1 MQTEGIQSAATAVR
15 VLAMD
20 AVQKAKSGHPGLPM
34 GCAELGVILYGEILK
49 HVPQEPQWI
58 NRDRF
63 VLSAGHGSMLLY
75 SLLHLS
81 GYPLSLE
88 DIKNFRQ
95 LGSKTPG
102 HPEYGRTVGVE
113 TTTGPLGQGIA
124 NAVGMAI
131 AERMLGAAFNT
142 DKKVIDHYTYV
153 LAGDGDMMEGISAE
167 ASSLAGHLG
176 LSKLIVFYDSNRI
189 TIEGSTNLAFSE
201 DVSKRYQA
209 YGWQTLEGDAYDI
222 EGILKLVET
231 ARRESARPSLI
242 LLHSTIAKGSPN
254 MAGSHET
261 HGAPLGEEEV
271 AATKKALGVPE
282 EPFHIPEG
290 ALSYFRSKQ
299 EGWKQTYRSW
309 QELFEAWSKENPEK
323 RKAWDRRFAPL
334 DLSRAAFPTFKEGE
348 TMATRKASGAV
359 LNAIAASVPQL
370 VGGSAD
376 LAPSNNTLLKDFGNF
391 QADAP
396 EGRNMHFGIR
406 EHGMGGIVN
415 GMALHGGL
423 LPYCATFMVF
433 SDYMRPSIRLAAL
446 MQLHVI
452 YVFTHDSVFVGE
464 DGPTHEP
471 VEHLAALRAIPNLLV
486 LRPADAEETV
496 QAWRMALERTDG
508 PTALALTRQNL
519 TVFSKGDS
527 KWAEHCAYGAYIAS
541 EAASGGDP
549 QLVLVATGSEV
560 NLALEVRAA
569 LGSAGEKARV
579 VSMPCRELFLR
590 APQEYRRSLIPDSAL
605 VVLLE
610 SGISQGWA
618 AVVGRDAEMVTIERF
633 GESAPAAKIAEHLG
647 FTAQAVAQRIKGRL
661 SRSRNRWVSNPR
673 LDRKPR
679 SS

>member
-15 VLAMD
+15 VLTMD

-34 GCAELGVILYGEILK
+34 GCAELGVLLYGEILK
-49 HVPQEPQWI
+49 HNPRDPQWI
-58 NRDRF
+58 DRDRF

-75 SLLHLS
+75 SLLHLA

-102 HPEYGRTVGVE
+102 HPEYGQTEGVE
-113 TTTGPLGQGIA
+113 TTTGPLGQGVA

-153 LAGDGDMMEGISAE
+153 LTGDGDMMEGVSSE

-176 LSKLIVFYDSNRI
+176 LGKLILFYDSNHI
-189 TIEGSTNLAFSE
+189 TIEGSTDLAFSE
-201 DVSKRYQA
+201 DVRQRYQG

-222 EGILKLVET
+222 GGILKLVD
-231 ARRESARPSLI
+231 AAKRESARPTLI

-254 MAGSHET
+254 MAGSHHT
-261 HGAPLGEEEV
+261 HGAPLGAEEV
-271 AATKKALGVPE
+271 AATKKALGVPD
-282 EPFHIPEG
+282 EPFHIPEA
-290 ALSYFRSKQ
+290 ALSYFGSKQ
-299 EGWKQTYRSW
+299 EGWQQTYRSW
-309 QELFEAWSKENPEK
+309 QELFEAWSTENPEK
-323 RKAWDRRFAPL
+323 REAWDRLFAPL
-334 DLSRAAFPTFKEGE
+334 DLSKAPFPSFKEGE

-359 LNAIAASVPQL
+359 LNAIASSIPQL

-376 LAPSNNTLLKDFGNF
+376 LAPSNNTLLKDFGSF

-423 LPYCATFMVF
+423 RPYCATFLVF

-446 MQLHVI
+446 MRLPVI

-486 LRPADAEETV
+486 LRPADAEETA
-496 QAWRMALERTDG
+496 QAWRTALERADG

-519 TVFSKGDS
+519 TVFGKADRRWSD
-527 KWAEHCAYGAYIAS
+527 HFTYGAYVAS
-541 EAASGGDP
+541 EAASGAEP
-549 QLVLVATGSEV
+549 ELVIVATGSEV
-560 NLALEVRAA
+560 NLALETKAA
-569 LGSAGEKARV
+569 LGSAGQKVRV
-579 VSMPCRELFLR
+579 VSMPSRELFLK
-590 APQEYRRSLIPDSAL
+590 APEEYRKSLIPDSSL
-605 VVLLE
+605 RVLLE

-618 AVVGRDAEMVTIERF
+618 AVVGKDALLVTIDRF
-633 GESAPAAKIAEHLG
+633 GESAPAARIAEHLG
-647 FTAQAVAQRIKGRL
+647 FTVTAVAERINAL
-661 SRSRNRWVSNPR
+661 
-673 LDRKPR
+673 LT
-679 SS
+679 

>member
-334 DLSRAAFPTFKEGE
+334 DLSRAAFPVFKEGE

-446 MQLHVI
+446 MQLPVI

-541 EAASGGDP
+541 ETASGGDP

-661 SRSRNRWVSNPR
+661 S
-673 LDRKPR
+673 
-679 SS
+679 

>member
-15 VLAMD
+15 VLTMD

-34 GCAELGVILYGEILK
+34 GCAELGVLLYGEILK
-49 HVPQEPQWI
+49 HNPQDARWI
-58 NRDRF
+58 DRDRF

-75 SLLHLS
+75 SLLHLA
-81 GYPLSLE
+81 GYPLRLE
-88 DIKNFRQ
+88 DIKEFRQ
-95 LGSKTPG
+95 LGAKTPG

-113 TTTGPLGQGIA
+113 TTTGPLGQGVA
-124 NAVGMAI
+124 NAVGLAI

-176 LSKLIVFYDSNRI
+176 LGKLIVFYDSNRI
-189 TIEGSTNLAFSE
+189 TIEGSTDLSFSE
-201 DVSKRYQA
+201 DVAGRYQA

-231 ARRESARPSLI
+231 AKQESSKPTLI

-254 MAGSHET
+254 MAGSHNT

-271 AATKKALGVPE
+271 QAAKRALGVPE
-282 EPFHIPEG
+282 QPFYIPEQ
-290 ALSYFRSKQ
+290 ALSYFRSKH
-299 EGWKQTYRSW
+299 EGWQQNYGSW
-309 QELFEAWSKENPEK
+309 QELFAAWSRENPEK
-323 RKAWDRRFAPL
+323 RRIWDRVFGPT
-334 DLSRAAFPTFKEGE
+334 DLSDAAFPSFKVGDV
-348 TMATRKASGAV
+348 MATRKASGAV
-359 LNAIAASVPQL
+359 LNAIASSVPQL

-376 LAPSNNTLLKDFGNF
+376 LAPSNNTLLKDFASF
-391 QADAP
+391 QADSP

-423 LPYCATFMVF
+423 RPYCATFMVF

-446 MQLHVI
+446 MGLPVV

-486 LRPADAEETV
+486 LRPADAEETA

-508 PTALALTRQNL
+508 PTALSLTRQNL
-519 TVFSKGDS
+519 TVFSKEDS
-527 KWAEHCAYGAYIAS
+527 KWAQHCTYGAYIAS
-541 EAASGGDP
+541 EAASAAQP

-560 NLALEVRAA
+560 NLALEAKEA
-569 LGSAGEKARV
+569 LGSEGKKARV

-590 APQEYRRSLIPDSAL
+590 APEEYRKSLIPDSAL
-605 VVLLE
+605 PVLLE

-618 AVVGRDAEMVTIERF
+618 AVVGADAEMITIERF
-633 GESAPAAKIAEHLG
+633 GESAPADRIAEHLG
-647 FTAQAVAQRIKGRL
+647 FTPEAVAQRIKALL
-661 SRSRNRWVSNPR
+661 S
-673 LDRKPR
+673 
-679 SS
+679 

>member
-15 VLAMD
+15 VLTMD

-34 GCAELGVILYGEILK
+34 GCAELGVLLYGEILK
-49 HVPQEPQWI
+49 HNPQDARWI
-58 NRDRF
+58 DRDRF

-81 GYPLSLE
+81 GYPLRLE
-88 DIKNFRQ
+88 DIKEFRQ

-102 HPEYGRTVGVE
+102 HPEYGQTVGVE
-113 TTTGPLGQGIA
+113 TTTGPLGQGVA
-124 NAVGMAI
+124 NAVGLAI
-131 AERMLGAAFNT
+131 AERMLAAAFNT

-176 LSKLIVFYDSNRI
+176 LGKLIVFYDSNRI
-189 TIEGSTNLAFSE
+189 TIEGSTDLAFSE
-201 DVSKRYQA
+201 DVAGRYRA

-231 ARRESARPSLI
+231 AKRESSKPTLI
-242 LLHSTIAKGSPN
+242 LLHSIIAKGSPN
-254 MAGSHET
+254 MAGSHNT

-271 AATKKALGVPE
+271 KAAKKALGVPE
-282 EPFHIPEG
+282 QPFYIPEQ
-290 ALSYFRSKQ
+290 ALSYFRSKH
-299 EGWKQTYRSW
+299 EGWQKNYDSW
-309 QELFEAWSKENPEK
+309 QELFAAWSRDNPEK
-323 RKAWDRRFAPL
+323 RRIWDRVFDPT
-334 DLSRAAFPTFKEGE
+334 DLSDAAFPSFKVGE
-348 TMATRKASGAV
+348 AMATRKASGAV

-376 LAPSNNTLLKDFGNF
+376 LAPSNNTLLKDFSSF
-391 QADAP
+391 QADTP

-423 LPYCATFMVF
+423 RPYCATFMVF

-446 MQLHVI
+446 MGLPVI

-496 QAWRMALERTDG
+496 QAWHMALERTDG
-508 PTALALTRQNL
+508 PTALSLTRQNL
-519 TVFSKGDS
+519 TVFSKEDS
-527 KWAEHCAYGAYIAS
+527 KWAQHFTYGAYIAS
-541 EAASGGDP
+541 EAASAAEP

-560 NLALEVRAA
+560 NLALEVKEA
-569 LGSAGEKARV
+569 LGSAGKKARV

-590 APQEYRRSLIPDSAL
+590 APEKYRKSLIPDSAL
-605 VVLLE
+605 PVLLE

-618 AVVGRDAEMVTIERF
+618 AVVGAGAEMVTIERF
-633 GESAPAAKIAEHLG
+633 GESAPAGRIAEHLG
-647 FTAQAVAQRIKGRL
+647 FTPEAVAQRIKALL
-661 SRSRNRWVSNPR
+661 S
-673 LDRKPR
+673 
-679 SS
+679 

>member
-1 MQTEGIQSAATAVR
+1 MNTQGIQSAATAVR
-15 VLAMD
+15 VLTMD

-34 GCAELGVILYGEILK
+34 GCAELGVLLYGEVLK
-49 HVPQEPQWI
+49 HHPADPQWI
-58 NRDRF
+58 DRDRF

-102 HPEYGRTVGVE
+102 HPEYGHTVGVE
-113 TTTGPLGQGIA
+113 TTTGPLGQGVA

-131 AERMLGAAFNT
+131 AERMLAATFNT
-142 DKKVIDHYTYV
+142 DKKVIDHYTYA
-153 LAGDGDMMEGISAE
+153 LAGDGDMMEGVSAE

-176 LSKLIVFYDSNRI
+176 LGKLLVFYDSNRI
-189 TIEGSTNLAFSE
+189 TIEGSTDLAFSE
-201 DVSKRYQA
+201 DVGKRYQA

-222 EGILKLVET
+222 QGILKLIE
-231 ARRESARPSLI
+231 AAKAEPSKPTLI

-254 MAGSHET
+254 MAGSHQT

-271 AATKKALGVPE
+271 AAAKKALGVPE
-282 EPFHIPEG
+282 EPFSISEA
-290 ALSYFRSKQ
+290 ALSYFGSKKD
-299 EGWKQTYRSW
+299 GWEKTYTSW
-309 QELFEAWSKENPEK
+309 QELFAAWSKENPEK
-323 RKAWDRRFAPL
+323 RKNWDRVFGTM
-334 DLSRAAFPTFKEGE
+334 DLSRVAFPAFEEGE

-359 LNAIAASVPQL
+359 LNAIASAVPQL

-376 LAPSNNTLLKDFGNF
+376 LAPSNNTLLKDFGSF
-391 QADAP
+391 QAGAP

-415 GMALHGGL
+415 GMVLHGGL
-423 LPYCATFMVF
+423 RPYCATFMVF

-446 MQLHVI
+446 MGLPVI

-486 LRPADAEETV
+486 LRPADAQETAR
-496 QAWRMALERTDG
+496 AWRLALERTEG

-519 TVFSKGDS
+519 TVFAKADS
-527 KWAEHCAYGAYIAS
+527 KWSEHFAYGAYTAS
-541 EAASGGDP
+541 EAASGAEP

-560 NLALEVRAA
+560 NLALQAKAA
-569 LGSAGEKARV
+569 LGSAGENTRV
-579 VSMPCRELFLR
+579 VSMPSRELFLQ
-590 APQEYRRSLIPDSAL
+590 APEEYRRKLVPDSSKR
-605 VVLLE
+605 VLLE

-618 AVVGRDAEMVTIERF
+618 SVVGRDALLVTIDRY

-647 FTAQAVAQRIKGRL
+647 FTAEAVAGRL
-661 SRSRNRWVSNPR
+661 KALLP
-673 LDRKPR
+673 
-679 SS
+679 

>member
-1 MQTEGIQSAATAVR
+1 MNTQGIQSAATAVR

-34 GCAELGVILYGEILK
+34 GCAELGVLLYGEILK
-49 HVPQEPQWI
+49 HSPGEPQWI
-58 NRDRF
+58 DRDRF

-102 HPEYGRTVGVE
+102 HPEYGHTVGVE
-113 TTTGPLGQGIA
+113 TTTGPLGQGVA
-124 NAVGMAI
+124 NAVGMAV

-142 DKKVIDHYTYV
+142 DKKVIDHYTYA
-153 LAGDGDMMEGISAE
+153 LAGDGDLMEGVSGE

-176 LSKLIVFYDSNRI
+176 LGKLILFYDSNRI
-189 TIEGSTNLAFSE
+189 TIEGSTDLAFSE
-201 DVSKRYQA
+201 DVGKRYQA

-222 EGILKLVET
+222 EGIPKLVE
-231 ARRESARPSLI
+231 AAKREHSKPTLI

-254 MAGSHET
+254 MAGSHQT

-271 AATKKALGVPE
+271 AATKKALGVPD
-282 EPFHIPEG
+282 EPFAISEE
-290 ALSYFRSKQ
+290 ALSYFGSKK
-299 EGWKQTYRSW
+299 EGWEMSYHRW
-309 QELFEAWSKENPEK
+309 QELFAAWSKENPEK
-323 RKAWDRRFAPL
+323 RERWDRVFGSL
-334 DLSRAAFPTFKEGE
+334 DLSGVAFPAFQEGE

-359 LNAIAASVPQL
+359 LNAIASAVPQL

-376 LAPSNNTLLKDFGNF
+376 LAPSNNSLLKEFDDF
-391 QADAP
+391 QADTAG
-396 EGRNMHFGIR
+396 GRNMHFGIR
-406 EHGMGGIVN
+406 EHAMGGIVN
-415 GMALHGGL
+415 GMFLHGGL
-423 LPYCATFMVF
+423 RPYCATFMVF

-446 MQLHVI
+446 MGLPVI

-486 LRPADAEETV
+486 LRPGDAQETAR
-496 QAWRMALERTDG
+496 AWRLALERTEG

-519 TVFSKGDS
+519 TVFGKADG
-527 KWAEHCAYGAYIAS
+527 KWSEHFAYGAYTAS
-541 EAASGGDP
+541 ESAPDAEP

-560 NLALEVRAA
+560 NLALEAKAA
-569 LGSAGEKARV
+569 LGSSGGITRV
-579 VSMPCRELFLR
+579 VSMPSRELFLQ
-590 APQEYRRSLIPDSAL
+590 APGEYRRKLIPESSRK
-605 VVLLE
+605 VVLE
-610 SGISQGWA
+610 SGVSQGWA
-618 AVVGRDAEMVTIERF
+618 SVVGRDALLVTIDRY

-647 FTAQAVAQRIKGRL
+647 FTAGAVAERL
-661 SRSRNRWVSNPR
+661 KALLP
-673 LDRKPR
+673 
-679 SS
+679 

>member
-1 MQTEGIQSAATAVR
+1 
-15 VLAMD
+15 
-20 AVQKAKSGHPGLPM
+20 
-34 GCAELGVILYGEILK
+34 
-49 HVPQEPQWI
+49 
-58 NRDRF
+58 
-63 VLSAGHGSMLLY
+63 MLLY

-81 GYPLSLE
+81 GYPLRLE
-88 DIKNFRQ
+88 DIKEFRQ

-113 TTTGPLGQGIA
+113 TTTGPLGQGVA
-124 NAVGMAI
+124 NAVGLAI

-142 DKKVIDHYTYV
+142 DKKVIDHYTYA

-176 LSKLIVFYDSNRI
+176 LGKLIVFYDSNRI
-189 TIEGSTNLAFSE
+189 TIEGSTDLSFSE
-201 DVSKRYQA
+201 DVAGRYQA

-231 ARRESARPSLI
+231 AKRESSKPTLI

-254 MAGSHET
+254 MAGSHNT

-271 AATKKALGVPE
+271 QAAKRALGVPE
-282 EPFHIPEG
+282 QPFYIPEE
-290 ALSYFRSKQ
+290 ALSYFRSKH
-299 EGWKQTYRSW
+299 EGWQQNYRSW
-309 QELFEAWSKENPEK
+309 QELFAAWSNENPEK
-323 RKAWDRRFAPL
+323 RKIWDRVFGPT
-334 DLSRAAFPTFKEGE
+334 DLSDAVFPSFKVGDI
-348 TMATRKASGAV
+348 MATRKASGAV
-359 LNAIAASVPQL
+359 LNAIASSVPQL

-376 LAPSNNTLLKDFGNF
+376 LAPSNNTLLKDFSSF
-391 QADAP
+391 QADTP

-423 LPYCATFMVF
+423 RPYCATFMVF

-446 MQLHVI
+446 MGLPVI

-486 LRPADAEETV
+486 LRPADAQETA

-508 PTALALTRQNL
+508 PTALSLTRQNL
-519 TVFSKGDS
+519 TVFSKEDS
-527 KWAEHCAYGAYIAS
+527 KWAQHCTYGAYIAS
-541 EAASGGDP
+541 EAASAAEP

-560 NLALEVRAA
+560 NLALEAKEA
-569 LGSAGEKARV
+569 LGSAGKKARV

-590 APQEYRRSLIPDSAL
+590 APEEYRKSLIPDSAL
-605 VVLLE
+605 PVLLE

-618 AVVGRDAEMVTIERF
+618 AVVGADAEMVTIERF
-633 GESAPAAKIAEHLG
+633 GESAPADKIAELLG
-647 FTAQAVAQRIKGRL
+647 FTPEAVAQRIKALL
-661 SRSRNRWVSNPR
+661 S
-673 LDRKPR
+673 
-679 SS
+679 

>member
-15 VLAMD
+15 VLTMD

-34 GCAELGVILYGEILK
+34 GCAELGVLLYGEILK
-49 HVPQEPQWI
+49 QNPRDPQWI
-58 NRDRF
+58 DRDRF

-75 SLLHLS
+75 SLLHLA

-102 HPEYGRTVGVE
+102 HPEYGQTEGVE
-113 TTTGPLGQGIA
+113 TTTGPLGQGVA

-131 AERMLGAAFNT
+131 AERMLAAAFNT

-153 LAGDGDMMEGISAE
+153 LTGDGDMMEGVSAE

-176 LSKLIVFYDSNRI
+176 LGKLIVFYDSNHI
-189 TIEGSTNLAFSE
+189 TIEGSTDLAFSE
-201 DVSKRYQA
+201 DVRQRYQG

-222 EGILKLVET
+222 GGILKLVD
-231 ARRESARPSLI
+231 AAKRESDRPTLI

-254 MAGSHET
+254 MAGYHHT
-261 HGAPLGEEEV
+261 HGAPLGAEEV
-271 AATKKALGVPE
+271 AATKKALGVPD
-282 EPFHIPEG
+282 EPFHIPEA
-290 ALSYFRSKQ
+290 ALSYFGSKQ
-299 EGWKQTYRSW
+299 EGWQQTYRSW
-309 QELFEAWSKENPEK
+309 RELFEVWSTENPEK
-323 RKAWDRRFAPL
+323 REAWDRLFAPL
-334 DLSRAAFPTFKEGE
+334 DLSKAPFPSFKEGE

-359 LNAIAASVPQL
+359 LNAIASSVPQL

-376 LAPSNNTLLKDFGNF
+376 LAPSNNTLLKDFGSF

-423 LPYCATFMVF
+423 RPYCATFLVF

-446 MQLHVI
+446 MRLPVI

-486 LRPADAEETV
+486 LRPADAQETA
-496 QAWRMALERTDG
+496 QAWRTALERTDG

-519 TVFSKGDS
+519 AVFGKADRRWSD
-527 KWAEHCAYGAYIAS
+527 HFTYGAYVAS
-541 EAASGGDP
+541 EAASGAEP
-549 QLVLVATGSEV
+549 ELVIVATGSEV
-560 NLALEVRAA
+560 NLALETKAA
-569 LGSAGEKARV
+569 LGSAGQKVRV
-579 VSMPCRELFLR
+579 VSMTSRELFLK
-590 APQEYRRSLIPDSAL
+590 APEEYRKSLIPDSSL
-605 VVLLE
+605 RVLLE

-618 AVVGRDAEMVTIERF
+618 AVVGKDALLVTIDRF
-633 GESAPAAKIAEHLG
+633 GESAPAARIAEHFG
-647 FTAQAVAQRIKGRL
+647 FTATAVAQRINAL
-661 SRSRNRWVSNPR
+661 
-673 LDRKPR
+673 LT
-679 SS
+679 

>member
-446 MQLHVI
+446 MQLPVI

-661 SRSRNRWVSNPR
+661 S
-673 LDRKPR
+673 
-679 SS
+679 

>member
-102 HPEYGRTVGVE
+102 HPEYGRTAGVE

-242 LLHSTIAKGSPN
+242 LLHSVIAKGSPN

-334 DLSRAAFPTFKEGE
+334 DLSRAAFPVFKEGE

-446 MQLHVI
+446 MQLPVI

-519 TVFSKGDS
+519 TVFAKADG
-527 KWAEHCAYGAYIAS
+527 KWAEHCASGAYIAS
-541 EAASGGDP
+541 EAASGGEPD
-549 QLVLVATGSEV
+549 LVLVATGSEV
-560 NLALEVRAA
+560 NLALEAKAA
-569 LGSAGEKARV
+569 LGSEGRRARV

-618 AVVGRDAEMVTIERF
+618 AVVGKDAVLVTIDRF

-661 SRSRNRWVSNPR
+661 S
-673 LDRKPR
+673 
-679 SS
+679 

>member
-15 VLAMD
+15 VLTMD

-34 GCAELGVILYGEILK
+34 GCAELGVLLYGEILK
-49 HVPQEPQWI
+49 QNPRDPQWI
-58 NRDRF
+58 DRDRF

-75 SLLHLS
+75 SLLHLA

-102 HPEYGRTVGVE
+102 HPEYGQTEGVE
-113 TTTGPLGQGIA
+113 TTTGPLGQGVA

-131 AERMLGAAFNT
+131 AERMLAAAFNT

-153 LAGDGDMMEGISAE
+153 LTGDGDMMEGVSAE

-176 LSKLIVFYDSNRI
+176 LGKLIVFYDSNHI
-189 TIEGSTNLAFSE
+189 TIEGSTDLAFSE
-201 DVSKRYQA
+201 DVRQRYQG

-222 EGILKLVET
+222 GGILKLVD
-231 ARRESARPSLI
+231 AAKRESDRPTLI

-254 MAGSHET
+254 MAGSHHT
-261 HGAPLGEEEV
+261 HGAPLGAEEV
-271 AATKKALGVPE
+271 AATKKALGVPD
-282 EPFHIPEG
+282 EPFHIPEA
-290 ALSYFRSKQ
+290 ALSYFGSKQ
-299 EGWKQTYRSW
+299 EGWQQTYRSW
-309 QELFEAWSKENPEK
+309 RELFEVWSTENPEK
-323 RKAWDRRFAPL
+323 REAWDRLFAPL
-334 DLSRAAFPTFKEGE
+334 DLSKAPFPSFKEGE

-359 LNAIAASVPQL
+359 LNAIASSVPQL

-376 LAPSNNTLLKDFGNF
+376 LAPSNNTLLKDFGSF

-423 LPYCATFMVF
+423 RPYCATFLVF

-446 MQLHVI
+446 MRLPVI

-486 LRPADAEETV
+486 LRPADAQETA
-496 QAWRMALERTDG
+496 QAWRTALERTDG

-519 TVFSKGDS
+519 AVFGKADRRWSD
-527 KWAEHCAYGAYIAS
+527 HFTYGAYAAS
-541 EAASGGDP
+541 EAASGAEP
-549 QLVLVATGSEV
+549 ELVIVATGSEV
-560 NLALEVRAA
+560 NLALETKAA
-569 LGSAGEKARV
+569 LGSAGQKVRV
-579 VSMPCRELFLR
+579 VSMPSRELFLK
-590 APQEYRRSLIPDSAL
+590 APEEYRKSLIPDSSL
-605 VVLLE
+605 RVLLE

-618 AVVGRDAEMVTIERF
+618 AVVGKDALLVTIDRF
-633 GESAPAAKIAEHLG
+633 GESAPAARIAEHFG
-647 FTAQAVAQRIKGRL
+647 FTATAVAQRINAL
-661 SRSRNRWVSNPR
+661 
-673 LDRKPR
+673 LT
-679 SS
+679 

>member
-15 VLAMD
+15 VLTMD

-34 GCAELGVILYGEILK
+34 GCAELGVLLYGEILK
-49 HVPQEPQWI
+49 HNPRDPQWI
-58 NRDRF
+58 DRDRF

-75 SLLHLS
+75 SLLHLA

-102 HPEYGRTVGVE
+102 HPEYGQTEGVE
-113 TTTGPLGQGIA
+113 TTTGPLGQGVA

-153 LAGDGDMMEGISAE
+153 LTGDGDMMEGVSAE

-176 LSKLIVFYDSNRI
+176 LGKLILFYDSNHI
-189 TIEGSTNLAFSE
+189 TIEGSTDLAFSE
-201 DVSKRYQA
+201 DVRQRYQG

-222 EGILKLVET
+222 GGILKLVD
-231 ARRESARPSLI
+231 AAKRESARPTLI

-254 MAGSHET
+254 MAGSHHT
-261 HGAPLGEEEV
+261 HGAPLGAEEV
-271 AATKKALGVPE
+271 AATKKALGVPD
-282 EPFHIPEG
+282 EPFHIPEA
-290 ALSYFRSKQ
+290 ALSYFGSKQ
-299 EGWKQTYRSW
+299 EGWQQTYRSW
-309 QELFEAWSKENPEK
+309 QELFEAWSTENPEK
-323 RKAWDRRFAPL
+323 REAWDRLFAPL
-334 DLSRAAFPTFKEGE
+334 DLSKAPFPSFKEGE

-359 LNAIAASVPQL
+359 LNAIASSIPQL

-376 LAPSNNTLLKDFGNF
+376 LAPSNNTLLKDFGSF

-423 LPYCATFMVF
+423 RPYCATFLVF

-446 MQLHVI
+446 MRLPVI

-486 LRPADAEETV
+486 LRPADAEETA
-496 QAWRMALERTDG
+496 QAWRTALERADG

-519 TVFSKGDS
+519 TVFGKADRRWSD
-527 KWAEHCAYGAYIAS
+527 HFTYGAYVAS
-541 EAASGGDP
+541 EAASGAEP
-549 QLVLVATGSEV
+549 ELVIVATGSEV
-560 NLALEVRAA
+560 NLALETKAA
-569 LGSAGEKARV
+569 LGSAGQKVRV
-579 VSMPCRELFLR
+579 VSMPSRELFLK
-590 APQEYRRSLIPDSAL
+590 APEEYRKSLIPDSSL
-605 VVLLE
+605 RVLLE

-618 AVVGRDAEMVTIERF
+618 AVVGKDALLVTIDRF
-633 GESAPAAKIAEHLG
+633 GESAPAARIAEHLG
-647 FTAQAVAQRIKGRL
+647 FTVTAVAERINAL
-661 SRSRNRWVSNPR
+661 
-673 LDRKPR
+673 LT
-679 SS
+679 